1 MKFLFSLFLSVQLFN
16 GCNDASALK
25 QLIPDSIQTDSV
37 EAKPD
42 TITSTLLFVGDLMQH
57 GPQIKHALACG
68 NNETYNYDGVFQ
80 FVKPMIS
87 EATIAIGNLEVTLG
101 GEPYSGYPRFSAP
114 DQYLYAIKDAGF
126 DVLTTVNNHCVDRG
140 KQGLER
146 TLATL
151 EKAGIPCCGTY
162 ADSVDRNK
170 RYPLVFDAGGIK
182 VCLLS
187 YTYDTN
193 GLPVTK
199 PNIVNVIDKKMM
211 AADIKKAKSMKP
223 DVIIASMHWGIEN
236 VTKEGKEQRELAQ
249 WLIDQ
254 GVDHVIGGHPHM
266 IQPSTRITDAKG
278 KEHYVVYSLG
288 NYVSNMQLPNNKIG
302 LTVTLKLQ
310 KVTDKGKSKTELID
324 VKEEKT
330 YCSFPAL
337 NPSNN
342 YRVIPASTPDS
353 LLSTAERTARVG
365 SLQKDPV
372 SDKVEK
378 KKPVAKSDTV
388 RKKATPANSDTVRR
402 KATTAKTDTIRR
414 RK

>member
-1 MKFLFSLFLSVQLFN
+1 MKRLFPLILSALLFV

-25 QLIPDSIQTDSV
+25 QFIPASFQTDSV
-37 EAKPD
+37 ETKPD
-42 TITSTLLFVGDLMQH
+42 TVISTLLFVGDLMQH
-57 GPQIKHALACG
+57 SPQFQSALRCG
-68 NNETYNYDGVFQ
+68 DGKTYNYDGVFS

-87 EATIAIGNLEVTLG
+87 EATLAIGNLEVTLG
-101 GEPYSGYPRFSAP
+101 GAPYSGYPCFSAP
-114 DQYLYAIKDAGF
+114 DEYLAAIKDAGF
-126 DVLTTVNNHCVDRG
+126 DVLTTANNHCCDRRQ
-140 KQGLER
+140 KGLER
-146 TLATL
+146 TIQMLQ
-151 EKAGIPCCGTY
+151 KANIPCCGTY
-162 ADSVDRNK
+162 ADSTDRNK
-170 RYPLVFDAGGIK
+170 RYPLIVDAGGIK
-182 VCLLS
+182 LCLLT

-193 GLPVTK
+193 GIPVTK
-199 PNIVNVIDKKMM
+199 PNIVNVIDKDMM
-211 AADIKKAKSMKP
+211 AADIKKAKSMNP

-236 VTKEGKEQRELAQ
+236 VTTESKEQRELAQ

-266 IQPSTRITDAKG
+266 IQPSTRLKDAQG

-288 NYVSNMQLPNNKIG
+288 NYVSNMQKPNNKIG
-302 LTVTLKLQ
+302 LTVTLKFQ

-337 NPSNN
+337 SGIGN

-353 LLSTAERTARVG
+353 LLTAAERTARVG

-378 KKPVAKSDTV
+378 KPV
-388 RKKATPANSDTVRR
+388 
-402 KATTAKTDTIRR
+402 AKTDTIRKKAATTKTDTIR
-414 RK
+414 RKR